1 MGWRIVCIEEAMR
14 INYQLNSIGVLQKDE
29 IVWICLDEIDMII
42 IETLMCNTSIKL
54 LSEIA
59 KKGISLVIC
68 GENHMPLGVLQGISD
83 NQRAA
88 KYNRYQIEWDKAV
101 KQVVWQ
107 KIVKQKI
114 LLQMVVLYKMK
125 KLEKIEILKGYIE
138 QVEKGDITNREGL
151 AAKVY
156 FHELFGLDFV
166 RRRNA
171 EDIINSSLN
180 YIYQIARAKIAQ
192 EIVAHGYIPSLG
204 MFHCSEY
211 NYFGLA
217 DDIIEVYRPIIDYY
231 TIQLIEEE
239 EAEFMTS
246 MFKEKLLNIMYQ
258 YINFGKSKQKII
270 ESIRLY
276 VISITDALTNSTIEN
291 ITFPYFDDEN

>member
-101 KQVVWQ
+101 KQIVWQ

-114 LLQMVVLYKMK
+114 LLQMIVLYKMK

-246 MFKEKLLNIMYQ
+246 TFKEKLLNIMYQ
-258 YINFGKSKQKII
+258 YVNFGKSKQKII

>member
-68 GENHMPLGVLQGISD
+68 GENHMPLGVLQGITD

-125 KLEKIEILKGYIE
+125 KLEKIEILKGYID

-166 RRRNA
+166 RKRNA
-171 EDIINSSLN
+171 DDIINSSLN

-192 EIVAHGYIPSLG
+192 EIVAHGYISSLG
-204 MFHCSEY
+204 IFHCSEY

-239 EAEFMTS
+239 EVEFMTS

>member
-1 MGWRIVCIEEAMR
+1 MGWRIICIEEAMR

-29 IVWICLDEIDMII
+29 VVWICLDEIDMII

-88 KYNRYQIEWDKAV
+88 KYNRYQIEWHKEA
-101 KQVVWQ
+101 KQMIWQ
-107 KIVKQKI
+107 RIVKQKI

-125 KLEKIEILKGYIE
+125 KLEKIELLKGYIE

-156 FHELFGLDFV
+156 FHELFGIDFI
-166 RRRNA
+166 RKRNA

-204 MFHCSEY
+204 IFHCSEY

-217 DDIIEVYRPIIDYY
+217 DDMIEVYRPIIDYY
-231 TIQLIEEE
+231 AIQLIQEEE
-239 EAEFMTS
+239 VEFMTS
-246 MFKEKLLNIMYQ
+246 TFKEKLLNIMYQ

-276 VISITDALTNSTIEN
+276 VISITDALTNATIEN
-291 ITFPYFDDEN
+291 IIFPYFDDEN

>member
-107 KIVKQKI
+107 RIVKEKI

-156 FHELFGLDFV
+156 FHELFGMDFV
-166 RRRNA
+166 RKRNA
-171 EDIINSSLN
+171 DDIINSSLN

-204 MFHCSEY
+204 IFHCSEY

-239 EAEFMTS
+239 EVEFMTS
-246 MFKEKLLNIMYQ
+246 IFKEKLLNIMYQ

-270 ESIRLY
+270 ESIRMY

>member
-1 MGWRIVCIEEAMR
+1 MGWRIICIEEAMR

-42 IETLMCNTSIKL
+42 IETLMCNTSMKL

-156 FHELFGLDFV
+156 FHELFGMNFV

-204 MFHCSEY
+204 IFHCSEY

-239 EAEFMTS
+239 EVEFMTS
-246 MFKEKLLNIMYQ
+246 TFKEKLLNIMYQ

-270 ESIRLY
+270 ESIRMY
-276 VISITDALTNSTIEN
+276 VISITDALTDSTIEN

>member
-166 RRRNA
+166 RKRNA
-171 EDIINSSLN
+171 DDIINSSLN

-192 EIVAHGYIPSLG
+192 EIVAHGYISSLG
-204 MFHCSEY
+204 IFHCSEY

-239 EAEFMTS
+239 EVEFMTS